1 MLTRKQM
8 YQIAAISVFVVG
20 AVLLGVGT
28 AGFGSPLI
36 VVGIL
41 CVMAGGSFG
50 LVASLDVRR

>member
-1 MLTRKQM
+1 M
-8 YQIAAISVFVVG
+8 YQIGAIGVFVVG